1 MCIRDSDLPG
11 RLVDRL
17 TDNGVMSRPDAK
29 VTGAL
34 RDLHSG
40 TDATRAI
47 DTEALNEATQKAF
60 GFDLPNDWS
69 GRVQVQGNVTEE
81 IDGQQHV
88 TSAASLGVQ
97 PEFWGVYAQHENG
110 MHPVSYTHLDVY
122 KRQGV
127 RQAGAAEGF
136 LCDRV

>member
-1 MCIRDSDLPG
+1 MP
-11 RLVDRL
+11 
-17 TDNGVMSRPDAK
+17 RPDAY
-29 VTGAL
+29 
-34 RDLHSG
+34 
-40 TDATRAI
+40 ATRAI

-110 MHPVSYTHLDVY
+110 MHQWLADFPA
-122 KRQGV
+122 QQ
-127 RQAGAAEGF
+127 QADELAERLALIDAHSETNEHDKAAKLTRTAARDARAAALRSSRATPGSSE
-136 LCDRV
+136 R